1 VREVPFSIPVSGV
14 IRIDGDEV
22 TITVNR
28 ADTTVFLGPEVRAG
42 GRISLESGKTMF
54 DILLEAAREIVK
66 RKGVNRFTASE
77 VYHEALE
84 KYPELKRN
92 SFMSRIIASTPNH
105 SSYKHYAS
113 KRDYF
118 SRIAPGIYTLENKYL
133 PKKTTLEVD
142 SADLESSREEIS

>member
-1 VREVPFSIPVSGV
+1 MREVHFGLPISGV

-28 ADTTVFLGPEVRAG
+28 ADTTVFLGPEVRPG

-54 DILLEAAREIVK
+54 GIILETAQEIVK

-77 VYHEALE
+77 VYHEALMT
-84 KYPELKRN
+84 YPELKRN
-92 SFMSRIIASTPNH
+92 SFMSRIISSTPNH
-105 SSYKHYAS
+105 SSFKHYAS

>member
-1 VREVPFSIPVSGV
+1 MREVPFSIPVSGV

-28 ADTTVFLGPEVRAG
+28 ADTVVTLGPEVKLG
-42 GRISLESGKTMF
+42 GRRSIESGKSMF
-54 DILLEAAREIVK
+54 DIILETARDIVQ
-66 RKGVNRFTASE
+66 REGVNRFSAPDL
-77 VYHEALE
+77 YHEALMT
-84 KYPELKRN
+84 YPDLKRN
-92 SFMSRIIASTPNH
+92 SFTSRVIASTPNH

-133 PKKTTLEVD
+133 PKKPHLRSIQPT
-142 SADLESSREEIS
+142 